1 MFLKTVKKTDI
12 FIKIFLYATM
22 LRKTNHEII
31 IDEKVLEE
39 LMIWEKLHSVE
50 FLTEKEKRELKRVEK
65 FVDKRR
71 DKTLQHIS
79 KRKEERKSEEIV
91 DSLNFRE
98 SKYRNPDMEKLVNN
112 FSRNCKNQIN
122 WRDTN
127 KIIKYLIYLTILG
140 GVVIY
145 MLGQLQLF

>member
-1 MFLKTVKKTDI
+1 
-12 FIKIFLYATM
+12 M

-39 LMIWEKLHSVE
+39 LMIWEKLHSEE
-50 FLTEKEKRELKRVEK
+50 FLTKKEKRELKRVEK

>member
-1 MFLKTVKKTDI
+1 
-12 FIKIFLYATM
+12 M

-39 LMIWEKLHSVE
+39 LMIWEKLHSEE

>member
-1 MFLKTVKKTDI
+1 
-12 FIKIFLYATM
+12 M

-39 LMIWEKLHSVE
+39 LMIWEKLHSEE

-140 GVVIY
+140 GIVIY